1 MTNQTNTY
9 IIDDKLYLNITD
21 RCTLNCNF
29 CPKNNGSRYVHHF
42 DLSLHHRPTAEE
54 LINAIADPRQ
64 YNEIVFCGYGE
75 PTLRL
80 KVLLTVA
87 EYVTPHNVKIRLN
100 TDGLANLVHRRNV
113 LPEIN
118 HCIDALSVS
127 MNASDPDTYNTLC
140 QPALENSFFAML
152 SFVKSAREYIP
163 DVTVTAINGLPG
175 VNISACE
182 KLAKHL
188 GVKFRAR
195 QLGIVG

>member
-21 RCTLNCNF
+21 RCTLNCTF
-29 CPKNNGSRYVHHF
+29 CPKNNGSRYVHNY
-42 DLSLHHRPTAEE
+42 DLSLHHRPTAKE
-54 LINAIADPRQ
+54 LIDEIADPQQ

-75 PTLRL
+75 PTLRI
-80 KVLLTVA
+80 KVLLIVA
-87 EYVTPHNVKIRLN
+87 EYVKSHNVRVRLN
-100 TDGLANLVHRRNV
+100 TDGLANLVHRRDI
-113 LPEIN
+113 LPEII

-127 MNASDPDTYNTLC
+127 MNASGPDTYNKLC
-140 QPALENSFFAML
+140 QPALANSFFAML
-152 SFVKSAREYIP
+152 SFVKAAREYIP

-182 KLAKHL
+182 QLAKQL

-195 QLGIVG
+195 QSGIVG